1 MKKEKAEGDKKRKLG
16 HFSLPQHPSSPPPI
30 PPLPSFLLLLHTTAF
45 NNIDHLG
52 SPPKSHSEQMYGP
65 GLMITYKFSSWA
77 TLTKA
82 LIKNKKKTTIS
93 EYRIQNKTQD
103 LKWKGKKD
111 RKSGQLLVNQIEN
124 FVIVI

>member
-1 MKKEKAEGDKKRKLG
+1 
-16 HFSLPQHPSSPPPI
+16 
-30 PPLPSFLLLLHTTAF
+30 
-45 NNIDHLG
+45 
-52 SPPKSHSEQMYGP
+52 MYGP